1 MKKFLP
7 VFLFLLFPSHAWAAG
22 CDCGSV
28 RSIVMMA
35 KMETI
40 QTVNANTSAEAAAI
54 RSEILLAAQNIIG
67 TIKSESATI
76 VRAIIGLKESNAAMI
91 KGQAVAGEAMK
102 TEELYGLNPTQSKK
116 DFFIL
121 YVSIL

>member
-1 MKKFLP
+1 MITLAH
-7 VFLFLLFPSHAWAAG
+7 VQTTQ
-22 CDCGSV
+22 
-28 RSIVMMA
+28 
-35 KMETI
+35 TI
-40 QTVNANTSAEAAAI
+40 NAFTAAEAEAI

-67 TIKSESATI
+67 TIKTESATI
-76 VRAIIGLKESNAAMI
+76 VRAIVGLKESNAAII
-91 KGQAVAGEAMK
+91 KGQAAASEAMK